1 MKRHTENERG
11 DLEKKKGKTQ
21 HLLCIRLSHLYLYS
35 LCISIHPKKI
45 YYVLGRREY
54 VFKSKFNLKNILLR
68 FVVVYFIVFVFTVKD
83 TNINFSLILEALA
96 LALAY

>member
-1 MKRHTENERG
+1 MTWR
-11 DLEKKKGKTQ
+11 KKKGKNTTFT
-21 HLLCIRLSHLYLYS
+21 LYPIVSLIFILPLY
-35 LCISIHPKKI
+35 IHPPKKK